1 MKILIIGLSG
11 CFGTEFKNLCLK
23 NNIKLLGFRSSKLN
37 ILNYKLLE
45 KTIKKEKPRV
55 VINSSAIVG
64 INQCEEKYSN
74 AFSVNSIGALN
85 LAKICDKMGIILV
98 QTSTHAVFDGK
109 RKKSYSEEDLP
120 RPNNVYSGTKYLSE
134 LFVSSICKKYYVIR
148 FPTLFGKRS
157 NNQKGLVDKGYR
169 ALKENTTLKIAADK
183 IDSPTYAKDAA
194 KALIEIIKK
203 KKKFGTYHL
212 ANEGKI
218 SFYTFVK
225 ELKKILKS
233 KSLIIK
239 AKDKEFMSVGF
250 KPLKTSIVSKKLK
263 KMRNWK
269 VALKEYVDEINQH

>member
-11 CFGTEFKNLCLK
+11 CFGTEFKNLCLN
-23 NNIKLLGFRSSKLN
+23 NNINLLGFKSSKLN
-37 ILNYKLLE
+37 ILDYKLLE
-45 KTIKKEKPRV
+45 KKIKKEKPRV

-64 INQCEEKYSN
+64 INQCEEEYSN

-85 LAKICDKMGIILV
+85 LAKICEKMGIILV

-109 RKKSYSEEDLP
+109 RKKSYCEEDLP

-134 LFVSSICKKYYVIR
+134 LFVSSICKKFYVIR

-157 NNQKGLVDKGYR
+157 NNQKGFVDKVYV
-169 ALKENTTLKIAADK
+169 ALKENKTLKIATDK

-218 SFYTFVK
+218 SFYTFVN
-225 ELKKILKS
+225 E
-233 KSLIIK
+233 
-239 AKDKEFMSVGF
+239 
-250 KPLKTSIVSKKLK
+250 
-263 KMRNWK
+263 
-269 VALKEYVDEINQH
+269 

>member
-11 CFGTEFKNLCLK
+11 CFGTEFKNLCLN
-23 NNIKLLGFRSSKLN
+23 NNINLLGFKSSKLN
-37 ILNYKLLE
+37 ILDYKLLE
-45 KTIKKEKPRV
+45 KKIKKEKPRV

-64 INQCEEKYSN
+64 INQCEEEYLN

-85 LAKICDKMGIILV
+85 LAKICEKMGIILV

-109 RKKSYSEEDLP
+109 RKKSYCEEDLP

-134 LFVSSICKKYYVIR
+134 LFVSSICKKFYVIR

-157 NNQKGLVDKGYR
+157 NNQKGFVDKVYV
-169 ALKENTTLKIAADK
+169 ALKENKTLKIAADK

-218 SFYTFVK
+218 SFYTFVN
-225 ELKKILKS
+225 ELKKLLNS

-239 AKDKEFMSVGF
+239 AKDEEFVSVGF

-269 VALKEYVDEINQH
+269 IALKEYVDEIN

>member
-11 CFGTEFKNLCLK
+11 CFGTEFKNLCLN
-23 NNIKLLGFRSSKLN
+23 NNINLLGFKSSKLN
-37 ILNYKLLE
+37 ILDYKLLE
-45 KTIKKEKPRV
+45 KKIKKEKPRV

-64 INQCEEKYSN
+64 INQCEEEYSN

-85 LAKICDKMGIILV
+85 LAKICEKMGIILV

-109 RKKSYSEEDLP
+109 RKKSYCEEDLP

-134 LFVSSICKKYYVIR
+134 LFVSSICKKFYVIR

-157 NNQKGLVDKGYR
+157 NNQKGFVDKVYV
-169 ALKENTTLKIAADK
+169 ALKENKTLKIATDK

-194 KALIEIIKK
+194 KALIEIINK

-212 ANEGKI
+212 ADEGKI
-218 SFYTFVK
+218 SFYTFVN
-225 ELKKILKS
+225 ELKKLLNS

-239 AKDKEFMSVGF
+239 AKDEEFVSVGF

-269 VALKEYVDEINQH
+269 IALKEYVDEIN

>member
-11 CFGTEFKNLCLK
+11 CFGTEVKNLCLK
-23 NNIKLLGFRSSKLN
+23 NNIKLVGYRSSKLD
-37 ILNYKLLE
+37 ILNYKLLD
-45 KTIKKEKPRV
+45 KIIKKEKPRV

-64 INQCEEKYSN
+64 INQCEEEYSN
-74 AFSVNSIGALN
+74 AFAVNSIGALN
-85 LAKICDKMGIILV
+85 LAKICGRLGIILV

-109 RKKSYSEEDLP
+109 RKKSYSEEDSP
-120 RPNNVYSGTKYLSE
+120 KPNNVYSGTKYLSE
-134 LFVSSICKKYYVIR
+134 LFVSSICKKYYIIR

-157 NNQKGLVDKGYR
+157 NNQKGFVDKVHS
-169 ALKENTTLKIAADK
+169 ALKDNKTLKIATDK

-194 KALIEIIKK
+194 RALLEIIKK
-203 KKKFGTYHL
+203 KKRYGTYHL

-225 ELKKILKS
+225 QLKKILKS

-250 KPLKTSIVSKKLK
+250 KPLRTSIISKKLK

-269 VALKEYVDEINQH
+269 EALKEYVDEINQH